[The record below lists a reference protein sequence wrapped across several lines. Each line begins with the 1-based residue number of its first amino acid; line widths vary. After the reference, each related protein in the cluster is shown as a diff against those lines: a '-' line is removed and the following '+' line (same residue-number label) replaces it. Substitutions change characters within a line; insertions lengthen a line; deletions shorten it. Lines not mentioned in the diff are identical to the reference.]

1 MLFVKTDRHGLLER
15 VGAEGITE
23 HPVKLDMK
31 RLENEKKSQIDW
43 LKTVL
48 N

>member
-1 MLFVKTDRHGLLER
+1 M
-15 VGAEGITE
+15 AGILHNMQVNGFHRE